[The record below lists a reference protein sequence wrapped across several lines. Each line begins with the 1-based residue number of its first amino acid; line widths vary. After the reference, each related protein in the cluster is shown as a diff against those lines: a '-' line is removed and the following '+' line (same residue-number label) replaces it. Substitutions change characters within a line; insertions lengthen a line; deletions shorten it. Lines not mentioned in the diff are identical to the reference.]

1 MRRLN
6 CIHNGHELTTC
17 HVTLTFLAQV
27 SYESWLTAA
36 CTSHVITPR
45 VILAQAFAPTIVSKG
60 PFRTVFNEKIDSFTI
75 TLFICIYE
83 KRNNLR
89 RLMGHLMK
97 EIMYALTDLGF
108 LSDFLEKCRFSS
120 SDQFFT
126 TGAEI
131 RLPSISIVT
140 CIRICLCIAVTDWKL
155 RRSCFNLRSSHK
167 IPAQPG
173 GQRQCPFLMSQR
185 APFWQS
191 SHVERQPGPI
201 YPGGQ
206 AERQGN

>member
-6 CIHNGHELTTC
+6 CIHNVHELTTC
-17 HVTLTFLAQV
+17 NVTLTFLAQL

-45 VILAQAFAPTIVSKG
+45 VILTQAFAPTIISKG
-60 PFRTVFNEKIDSFTI
+60 SFRAVCSMKKINDSASFTI

-83 KRNNLR
+83 KRNNLS

-97 EIMYALTDLGF
+97 EIMYALKDLGF
-108 LSDFLEKCRFSS
+108 LSDLLEKCRFSS
-120 SDQFFT
+120 SDQFST

-131 RLPSISIVT
+131 RLPSTSNVT
-140 CIRICLCIAVTDWKL
+140 CIRLCLCIVVTDWKL
-155 RRSCFNLRSSHK
+155 HRSCFNLRSSHK
-167 IPAQPG
+167 IPVQPG

-185 APFWQS
+185 APF
-191 SHVERQPGPI
+191 
-201 YPGGQ
+201 
-206 AERQGN
+206 